1 MTDAPAG
8 LSSLQF
14 SLLTVCGALALLLV
28 VANIGMSLNNR
39 AAQQEVN
46 TRQQYIN
53 QTVQVSRLN
62 SQIAEALATLSAQT
76 GDAAIRDLLAD
87 NGITFTAPD
96 EPEPGPESGQ

>member
-28 VANIGMSLNNR
+28 VANVGMSLNNR
-39 AAQQEVN
+39 VAQEEVN

-53 QTVQVSRLN
+53 QGVQVSRLN
-62 SQIAEALATLSAQT
+62 NQIAEALATLSAQT
-76 GDAAIRDLLAD
+76 GDAAIRDLLAA
-87 NGITFTAPD
+87 NGITFTAED
-96 EPEPGPESGQ
+96 EAEPGPESGQ